1 VSTVF
6 VMVETLVDDG
16 TIDFERFHREE
27 LPARLAAGNGALAA
41 GDAAKIGPLA
51 IQTPSG
57 TFTYVPADDTIDIVQ
72 GDETAKTVIAI
83 DDAAWQGL
91 VRDLDTPPGLL
102 YGGRVETVRGNPLR
116 FVRWEPALR
125 AMYHGRPV
133 YDAAKVDLHGFDPT
147 ASFTMPDVASD
158 ADTMRAFLDACGYV
172 IVRDVFTPKEISGF
186 LDDTVVLRDEAR
198 EGDKMSWWGRDAKG
212 ETVLCRVLRAASR
225 PSLRALH
232 DDARVLALSKLASQP
247 VSARRKTDN
256 DGVTVLWKRP
266 DVKEGL
272 ADLPWHRDC
281 GMGGHALNCP
291 TLIMTICL
299 TDGSAEA
306 GELRALPGS
315 QHMTHPTIDGTEEGA
330 PRGVSFGVKA
340 GDLSLHYSD
349 VLHASMPPTST
360 AGPHRISLL
369 LGFSP
374 EGAGHHRGERH
385 YNDVLLSRDDG
396 LVPHLVDHVGRARR
410 RA

>member
-1 VSTVF
+1 
-6 VMVETLVDDG
+6 MVDTLRDD
-16 TIDFERFHREE
+16 TLDFDRFHREE

-41 GDAAKIGPLA
+41 DDARQIGPLA
-51 IQTPSG
+51 IRTAAG
-57 TFTYVPADDTIDIVQ
+57 TFTYVPVVGTIEIRE
-72 GDETAKTVIAI
+72 GDEHAKTVIAL
-83 DDAAWQGL
+83 DDESWRGL
-91 VRDLDTPPGLL
+91 ASDLDTPPGLL

-133 YDAAKVDLHGFDPT
+133 YDAARVDLHGLDPAAT
-147 ASFTMPDVASD
+147 FTMRDVAERPE
-158 ADTMRAFLDACGYV
+158 ATREFLATCGY
-172 IVRDVFTPKEISGF
+172 ILVRDVFTPSEIAGF
-186 LDDTVVLRDEAR
+186 LEAAEVLSDEAR
-198 EGDKMSWWGRDAKG
+198 EGDKMSWWGRDAQG
-212 ETVLCRVLRAASR
+212 TTVLCRVLRAASR
-225 PSLRALH
+225 PDLRALH
-232 DDARVLALSKLASQP
+232 TDPRVLALRDLAPVP
-247 VSARRKTDN
+247 VSAKRKTDN

-291 TLIMTICL
+291 GFVMTICL
-299 TDGSAEA
+299 TDGSEAA

-315 QHMTHPTIDGTEEGA
+315 HHMTHPTIDGTEENA
-330 PRGVSFGVKA
+330 PRGVSFAATA
-340 GDLSLHYSD
+340 GDVSFHYSD
-349 VLHASMPPTST
+349 VLHASMPPTS
-360 AGPHRISLL
+360 AEGPHRISVL

-396 LVPHLVDHVGRARR
+396 QVPHLVDHVGQRR
-410 RA
+410 DK

>member
-1 VSTVF
+1 
-6 VMVETLVDDG
+6 MVETLVDDG
-16 TIDFERFHREE
+16 PIDFEQFHREE

-41 GDAAKIGPLA
+41 DDARKIGPLA
-51 IQTPSG
+51 IRTPAG
-57 TFTYVPADDTIDIVQ
+57 TFTYVPADGTVDIVE
-72 GDETAKTVIAI
+72 GDATAKTVIAI

-133 YDAAKVDLHGFDPT
+133 YDAAIVDLHGFDPT
-147 ASFTMPDVASD
+147 ASFTMPDVAND
-158 ADTMRAFLDACGYV
+158 TDTMRGFLDACGYV
-172 IVRDVFTPKEISGF
+172 IARDVFTPEEISDF
-186 LDDTVVLRDEAR
+186 LEDADVLRDEAR

-225 PSLRALH
+225 PRLRALH
-232 DDARVLALSKLASQP
+232 DDPRVLALSNLASQP
-247 VSARRKTDN
+247 VASRRKTDN

-299 TDGSAEA
+299 TDGSAAA

-315 QHMTHPTIDGTEEGA
+315 QHMTHPTVDGTEAGA

-340 GDLSLHYSD
+340 GDVSLHYSD
-349 VLHASMPPTST
+349 VLHASMPPTS
-360 AGPHRISLL
+360 AEGPHRISLL

-385 YNDVLLSRDDG
+385 YNDVLLSREDG
-396 LVPHLVDHVGRARR
+396 LVPHLVDHVGQRR
-410 RA
+410 EK

>member
-1 VSTVF
+1 
-6 VMVETLVDDG
+6 MIETPADDRP
-16 TIDFERFHREE
+16 IDFDQFHREE
-27 LPARLAAGNGALAA
+27 LPARLAAGNGALAV
-41 GDAAKIGPLA
+41 GDARKIGPLA
-51 IQTPSG
+51 IRTPAG
-57 TFTYVPADDTIDIVQ
+57 TYTYVPASDTIDIVE
-72 GDETAKTVIAI
+72 GDEPAKTVIAI

-133 YDAAKVDLHGFDPT
+133 YDAANVDLHGFDPT
-147 ASFTMPDVASD
+147 ASFTMSEVASD
-158 ADTMRAFLDACGYV
+158 AENMRAFLDACGYV
-172 IVRDVFTPKEISGF
+172 LVRNAFTPEEIGGF
-186 LDDTVVLRDEAR
+186 LEDADVLRDEAR
-198 EGDKMSWWGRDAKG
+198 EGDKMSWWGRDASG

-225 PSLRALH
+225 PRLRALH
-232 DDARVLALSKLASQP
+232 DDPRVLALAGLASQP
-247 VSARRKTDN
+247 VSARRKSDN

-330 PRGVSFGVKA
+330 PRGVSFAVQA
-340 GDLSLHYSD
+340 GDVSLHYSD
-349 VLHASMPPTST
+349 VLHASMPPTSVE
-360 AGPHRISLL
+360 GPHRISVL
-369 LGFSP
+369 LGFTP

-396 LVPHLVDHVGRARR
+396 LVPHLVDHVGQRR
-410 RA
+410 ET

>member
-1 VSTVF
+1 
-6 VMVETLVDDG
+6 MVETMVDDG

-27 LPARLAAGNGALAA
+27 LPARLRAGNGALAA

-51 IQTPSG
+51 IRTPAG
-57 TFTYVPADDTIDIVQ
+57 TFTYVPAADTIDIVE
-72 GDETAKTVIAI
+72 GEETAKTVISI

-91 VRDLDTPPGLL
+91 VHDLDTPPGLL
-102 YGGRVETVRGNPLR
+102 YGGRVETMRGNPLR

-147 ASFTMPDVASD
+147 ASFTLPEVATD

-172 IVRDVFTPKEISGF
+172 IVRDVFTREEISGF
-186 LDDTVVLRDEAR
+186 LEDTVVLRDEAR
-198 EGDKMSWWGRDAKG
+198 EGDKMSWWGRDANG

-225 PSLRALH
+225 PRLRALH
-232 DDARVLALSKLASQP
+232 DDARVLALAKLASQP
-247 VSARRKTDN
+247 VAARRKTDN

-315 QHMTHPTIDGTEEGA
+315 QHMTHPTIDGTEAGA
-330 PRGVSFGVKA
+330 PRGVSIGVKA

-349 VLHASMPPTST
+349 VLHASMPPTSA

-396 LVPHLVDHVGRARR
+396 LVPHLVDHVGQARR